1 MIMEF
6 ITFKV
11 ICIFLFL
18 MLMTSIEV
26 LGYGVQLVGAKLA
39 LVSSAFAK
47 YNIMSLI
54 ARFSNMFQQPFTVS
68 LVDSTAKN
76 GRLELLIKQLDFCY

>member
-1 MIMEF
+1 MEF

-26 LGYGVQLVGAKLA
+26 LGYGVRLVGAKLA
-39 LVSSAFAK
+39 LVAST
-47 YNIMSLI
+47 NLI
-54 ARFSNMFQQPFTVS
+54 
-68 LVDSTAKN
+68 
-76 GRLELLIKQLDFCY
+76 

>member
-1 MIMEF
+1 MEF

-26 LGYGVQLVGAKLA
+26 LGYGVRLVGAKLA
-39 LVSSAFAK
+39 LVASVFAK

-54 ARFSNMFQQPFTVS
+54 ARFSNMFQQSFTVS